1 MKVTSIRMRS
11 AILLSAAVTVLW
23 LATAALTARLLTKEM
38 GDVFDSALQETGQ
51 RILQLAVVDVLNREE
66 EGVTRRVT
74 GLAEHEEHFTYVVR
88 DAEGRV
94 LLSSHRADPE
104 NFPLFAEDGFQ
115 DSNGQRFYREAAVRG
130 TVIMTIAE
138 PIAHRRAVAIEMA
151 LALALPLLLMVPL
164 SVAVILT
171 GLGVGLR
178 PLDRLRDQLARRGAS
193 ELSPLPDE
201 GWPAEL
207 RPITQTV
214 NDLLI
219 RLDTAFSAERS
230 FAANAAHELRT
241 PLAGALAQVQ
251 RLRQQSA
258 DAETRRRADEV
269 EATLKRLTRLSEK
282 LMQLA
287 RAEGARLVGDAGD
300 IRSVIDLVAT
310 ELGQG
315 MPARRVQLDVPE
327 AAVMSSVDPDA
338 IAIVARNLIENA
350 LRHGTGDEVRV
361 TLDSKGVLSVEN
373 GGDAISPD
381 LLASLT
387 GRFVRGGGR
396 GDGSGLGL
404 AIVQTIAGRIGSR
417 LDLESPVPGRAGGFR
432 ASIALV
438 V

>member
-1 MKVTSIRMRS
+1 M
-11 AILLSAAVTVLW
+11 AIATVPP
-23 LATAALTARLLTKEM
+23 
-38 GDVFDSALQETGQ
+38 
-51 RILQLAVVDVLNREE
+51 I
-66 EGVTRRVT
+66 EGM
-74 GLAEHEEHFTYVVR
+74 
-88 DAEGRV
+88 
-94 LLSSHRADPE
+94 P
-104 NFPLFAEDGFQ
+104 
-115 DSNGQRFYREAAVRG
+115 
-130 TVIMTIAE
+130 
-138 PIAHRRAVAIEMA
+138 
-151 LALALPLLLMVPL
+151 
-164 SVAVILT
+164 
-171 GLGVGLR
+171 
-178 PLDRLRDQLARRGAS
+178 
-193 ELSPLPDE
+193 
-201 GWPAEL
+201 
-207 RPITQTV
+207 
-214 NDLLI
+214 
-219 RLDTAFSAERS
+219 
-230 FAANAAHELRT
+230 
-241 PLAGALAQVQ
+241 
-251 RLRQQSA
+251 
-258 DAETRRRADEV
+258 AETRRRADEV

-300 IRSVIDLVAT
+300 IRGVIDLVAT